1 MQANTRNSF
10 VISRALRNFLA
21 ASILTSLASQLAV
34 TTDAVIVSHMIGPD
48 AISAI
53 NITMPV
59 NMLFSCVSILIG
71 LGASILAARA
81 IGQHDNNKVN
91 HIFSVSMLL
100 LALLGIAVSVT
111 TYIWSEEIISSF
123 CTDTRVYPLAVEYT
137 NVITAGAIFLIF
149 SNGINY
155 FVSTDGNPSLVARG
169 VVVGAVANIILDII
183 LVHFMGIAGSAL
195 ATIINYTIT
204 LAVVATHFRKKSSSY
219 RLMNPLRGLARQC
232 MKNIYEG
239 LPLMLGNLLLGL
251 AVLAINKMILS
262 ASGAD
267 GLYIWSICLQVLMIT
282 FVVLNGV
289 GNAMLSI
296 GGVLVGEKD
305 YNGVRILTSLSLKF
319 VCSVLA
325 LFVATVIIYPQ
336 FLGYI
341 FGNGTGQNIQGV
353 DSALRI
359 FSLLL
364 IPFAVTLTMRFL
376 FQILEYRILS
386 LVMSAGQLAFII
398 ACLWIFIEI
407 APGKLWWSFPFSAIM
422 LIAIQI
428 ATTLVLW
435 LKRKNISPI
444 TLIPGKDNSS
454 IDLSISYTATGIEK
468 ATAKIREF
476 LNNDVENKTIEVY
489 IENLKRIMTEV
500 IDMSCDKKHCFD
512 MHIKTIKGNVT
523 ATLRATGKKFVET
536 EFTKTLSHTVE
547 FKYMHGQ
554 NVLFITPAME

>member
-204 LAVVATHFRKKSSSY
+204 LAVVATHFRKKSLSDSSCY
-219 RLMNPLRGLARQC
+219 
-232 MKNIYEG
+232 
-239 LPLMLGNLLLGL
+239 
-251 AVLAINKMILS
+251 
-262 ASGAD
+262 
-267 GLYIWSICLQVLMIT
+267 
-282 FVVLNGV
+282 
-289 GNAMLSI
+289 
-296 GGVLVGEKD
+296 
-305 YNGVRILTSLSLKF
+305 
-319 VCSVLA
+319 
-325 LFVATVIIYPQ
+325 
-336 FLGYI
+336 
-341 FGNGTGQNIQGV
+341 
-353 DSALRI
+353 
-359 FSLLL
+359 
-364 IPFAVTLTMRFL
+364 
-376 FQILEYRILS
+376 
-386 LVMSAGQLAFII
+386 
-398 ACLWIFIEI
+398 
-407 APGKLWWSFPFSAIM
+407 
-422 LIAIQI
+422 
-428 ATTLVLW
+428 
-435 LKRKNISPI
+435 
-444 TLIPGKDNSS
+444 
-454 IDLSISYTATGIEK
+454 
-468 ATAKIREF
+468 
-476 LNNDVENKTIEVY
+476 
-489 IENLKRIMTEV
+489 
-500 IDMSCDKKHCFD
+500 KKHYNC
-512 MHIKTIKGNVT
+512 
-523 ATLRATGKKFVET
+523 
-536 EFTKTLSHTVE
+536 
-547 FKYMHGQ
+547 
-554 NVLFITPAME
+554 P